1 MAGEAKSHRSVD
13 HNGFLTVRS
22 TPVSSFGVFDYSAE
36 QVGLPGDPNRIVG
49 VYRPESELSNADTL
63 GSFQLLPLVD
73 DHDLLS
79 GFEEDGDEVMSPE
92 EKGVDGV
99 MAGAKYVKPW
109 MISDIKIFSRR
120 MQRALDSGKCDLSAG
135 YTCDFIIQSG
145 VFEGK
150 PYEAVQINMRGNH
163 LALVDAGRV
172 PGARVLDSKTMVFDC
187 LSFTKVQ
194 PIKGTNM
201 PAHVTPKKGARRTVG
216 MDSAVEQLKALLP
229 ALEQFLSEEATEPQ
243 HQNSPAEPAATP
255 AVAAPAEP
263 ASAAPEGDEGEPA
276 VTPAEPASAAPE
288 GDEGEPSLQ
297 EAVATVKEILAKLES
312 AMAAS
317 PAADNENGEPMVNDS
332 VEGLQGNEGS
342 HEIGTDNEVPNEGGS
357 VAQDCENNGR
367 ASQGPAGGKNA
378 GRNIGDASAIR
389 KSIYADMANK
399 QRLYDRVSPVIG
411 AFDHAAM
418 TSEELAMHAAKKIG
432 LKVNANNAATAL
444 DAYLLGAKARPV
456 TSKPKSVGDSAFG
469 DFDPIDNYLKG
480 Q

>member
-1 MAGEAKSHRSVD
+1 MAGEGKSHRTVD
-13 HNGFLTVRS
+13 HNGFLMVRS
-22 TPVSSFGVFDYSAE
+22 TPVSSFGVFEYSAE

-49 VYRPESELSNADTL
+49 VYRPESELSSPETL
-63 GSFQLLPLVD
+63 ASFQLLPMVD

-79 GFEEDGDEVMSPE
+79 GFEEDGDDVMSPE

-135 YTCDFIIQSG
+135 YTCDFVIQSG

-194 PIKGTNM
+194 PVRGKNM
-201 PAHVTPKKGARRTVG
+201 PAHVTPQKGARRSYA
-216 MDSAVEQLKALLP
+216 MDNAVEQLKALLP

-243 HQNSPAEPAATP
+243 HQNQDAEPTPTPIPVATPEGDNENLGQSTEPAAEPTPTP
-255 AVAAPAEP
+255 APVAV
-263 ASAAPEGDEGEPA
+263 PEGDSEN
-276 VTPAEPASAAPE
+276 PE
-288 GDEGEPSLQ
+288 LQ
-297 EAVATVKEILAKLES
+297 EALKTVKEVLAKLES
-312 AMAAS
+312 VMAAS
-317 PAADNENGEPMVNDS
+317 ASDNEIEGTAKDNI
-332 VEGLQGNEGS
+332 EGLQAGETG
-342 HEIGTDNEVPNEGGS
+342 DNEMPGEGGT
-357 VAQDCENNGR
+357 VVQDCENNGT

-378 GRNIGDASAIR
+378 GRNVGDAAAIR

-418 TSEELAMHAAKKIG
+418 TSEEMAMHAAKKIG
-432 LKVNANNAATAL
+432 LKVNSGNAATAL

-456 TSKPKSVGDSAFG
+456 TSPPKSVGDSAFG
-469 DFDPIDNYLKG
+469 DFDPIDAYLKG